1 MTGPLYHLGRFCA
14 RHHRLIIAAWI
25 VAAVGLALAG
35 RAAGDRT
42 SDDLTLPGTGST
54 KATDVLEQ
62 RLPDQAYGSNP
73 LVIESPHGKL
83 TDSRNKQAVD
93 DTVKKVRNNPHVVKA
108 VNPLGDEGA
117 AFLSNDKTIGYIPVT
132 LDVSQSEIT
141 KDEPEEVLDA
151 GDPARDAG
159 LDVSSPWGATRDSSS
174 RSRARTRARQS
185 AWRPPS

>member
-35 RAAGDRT
+35 RAAGERT

-83 TDSRNKQAVD
+83 TDSKNNQAVD
-93 DTVKKVRNNPHVVKA
+93 DTVKKVRNTPHVVKA
-108 VNPLGDEGA
+108 VNPDDSPGEA
-117 AFLSNDKTIGYIPVT
+117 ATMFGRNDTVYVSMWTASAPVGTEVTARWFGPALIGGLWSDAIVWTVGPIAGGIIASVVYTRVFLQGR
-132 LDVSQSEIT
+132 
-141 KDEPEEVLDA
+141 
-151 GDPARDAG
+151 DPAA
-159 LDVSSPWGATRDSSS
+159 P
-174 RSRARTRARQS
+174 
-185 AWRPPS
+185 